1 MRTSLLNSL
10 CDQVRGYTHA
20 SSSAGAIGVQSWSR
34 PMIVVFL
41 IFIAYATTTTTHTH
55 TPPLPASRVA
65 AGWTP
70 PACRPWPM
78 WPGRGERA
86 AKGGWKA
93 PRARPPAVAHL
104 RWKDGQLKN
113 LHWFHRVGDGCRP
126 KYIAQAGGG
135 KEGRRSGRPAS
146 SGVPAPERRED
157 RKKRWLH
164 NPRASPAR
172 RSERSGRRKVGRLVE
187 GRKERTRSRGRRRGK
202 RGASSLGPRAPRKL
216 QSAPRRRESPTL
228 AGHGARRVGLFWRG
242 GWVGW
247 GGWVGCGG

>member
-1 MRTSLLNSL
+1 
-10 CDQVRGYTHA
+10 
-20 SSSAGAIGVQSWSR
+20 
-34 PMIVVFL
+34 MIVVPLFS
-41 IFIAYATTTTTHTH
+41 IAYATTTTTHTH
-55 TPPLPASRVA
+55 TLHHFPRR
-65 AGWTP
+65 GWQQGGHPP
-70 PACRPWPM
+70 PAALGPCDR
-78 WPGRGERA
+78 GRGERA

-93 PRARPPAVAHL
+93 PRARPPAVAYL
-104 RWKDGQLKN
+104 RWKDGQSKKLA
-113 LHWFHRVGDGCRP
+113 LVSPRWRRVQT
-126 KYIAQAGGG
+126 KVYSAGGG
-135 KEGRRSGRPAS
+135 EKEGRRSWRPAS

-157 RKKRWLH
+157 REKRWLH

-202 RGASSLGPRAPRKL
+202 RGASSLRPRAPRKL
-216 QSAPRRRESPTL
+216 QSAPRRRESPAL

>member
-1 MRTSLLNSL
+1 ML
-10 CDQVRGYTHA
+10 
-20 SSSAGAIGVQSWSR
+20 R
-34 PMIVVFL
+34 PPP
-41 IFIAYATTTTTHTH
+41 HTH
-55 TPPLPASRVA
+55 TLHHFPRRGWQQGGPPRLPPLAHVAGPWRESCEGGLEGPKGQASCRSISALEGRTVKKLALVSPRWRRVQ
-65 AGWTP
+65 T
-70 PACRPWPM
+70 
-78 WPGRGERA
+78 
-86 AKGGWKA
+86 K
-93 PRARPPAVAHL
+93 V
-104 RWKDGQLKN
+104 
-113 LHWFHRVGDGCRP
+113 
-126 KYIAQAGGG
+126 YSAGGG
-135 KEGRRSGRPAS
+135 EKEGRRSWRPAS

-157 RKKRWLH
+157 REKRWLH

-216 QSAPRRRESPTL
+216 QSAPRRRESPAL